1 MGFNSMFSGLAEE
14 GENSDKI
21 FTRNGVKTKFMSG
34 KQPITFSILP
44 AMDPANPD
52 KHTSY
57 LPSILPGNPP
67 TLSDWGNGAYVYRRL
82 GRGDWKERYDIVS
95 LSSVGEEC
103 PIDVVRKVAKSDPT
117 WQYLTDDG
125 KFGDPNRIP
134 AVLPAKRQF
143 LFCNVYLPNEAERVA
158 HVGIFSKSVAS
169 KLVGENGLIFQPS
182 PSATEEQV
190 QANYLAAYANG
201 DITAPQGAPAFVVEK
216 GHDKGEMSA
225 YELKFA
231 LDANRRVM
239 RIQATQD
246 IMATRYD
253 INDLRSYLN
262 ILTAEQIVNV
272 LIRELT
278 GRSPAGY
285 HEYALLKLALGSR
298 YQIPEPPSAPAATST
313 IQSGFGAGM
322 DGGVPAGAVPAAAPV
337 PMGTPVPAT
346 PVPAPSAAPV
356 PSAPVVT
363 PVAPAAAPVP
373 AAPVPAA
380 PVPATS
386 SAGAPAVPVTQ
397 TPVAAPANEAGVAM
411 AAAVAAGAAQP
422 VAPAP
427 GVVPGDPVPKFDKA
441 AFLARLAQGGNQ

>member
-14 GENSDKI
+14 GENSDRI

-44 AMDPANPD
+44 AVDPSNPD
-52 KHTSY
+52 KRVSY

-67 TLSDWGNGAYVYRRL
+67 TLSDWGNGAYVYRKL

-117 WQYLTDDG
+117 WQYLVDDG
-125 KFGDPNRIP
+125 KFGDPNRVP

-143 LFCNVYLPNEAERVA
+143 LFCNVFLPNEAERVA
-158 HVGIFSKSVAS
+158 HVGIFSKSVAN
-169 KLVGENGLIFQPS
+169 KLVGENGLVFQPS

-190 QANYLAAYANG
+190 QANYLAAFANG
-201 DITAPQGAPAFVVEK
+201 DITAPQGAPVFVVEK
-216 GHDKGEMSA
+216 GHDKGEMSQ

-239 RIQATQD
+239 RVPATQD

-253 INDLRSYLN
+253 IQDLRSYLN
-262 ILTAEQIVNV
+262 ILSADQIVQI
-272 LIRELT
+272 LIREMT

-285 HEYALLKLALGSR
+285 HEYALLKLALGGK

-313 IQSGFGAGM
+313 IQSGFVAGV
-322 DGGVPAGAVPAAAPV
+322 DGGVPAGAAPVAAPV
-337 PMGTPVPAT
+337 PTGTPVPAV

-356 PSAPVVT
+356 APT
-363 PVAPAAAPVP
+363 AAPAPVP
-373 AAPVPAA
+373 VTPTA
-380 PVPATS
+380 
-386 SAGAPAVPVTQ
+386 APAVPPAATVSVAV
-397 TPVAAPANEAGVAM
+397 PPAAPAHTVALGNEAGA
-411 AAAVAAGAAQP
+411 AFHAAVAAGAAQP

-427 GVVPGDPVPKFDKA
+427 GVVPGDPVPAFDKQ
-441 AFLARLAQGGNQ
+441 AFLARLAKGGNQ